1 MSVASVAQLLL
12 EQGGGGGGL
21 VDDITAGDGI
31 DVNEVSTGVFEISN
45 TGVLEITAGA
55 GIDINETT
63 AGVFQIVN
71 TASAPTQSTFSIG
84 ATTALSPVNT
94 LFQIIT
100 AANNVIPPAGLYIVT
115 IFFILESYN
124 AGGASSVGI
133 GNVELEFYYFVNSGA
148 INYIYPTITAGGQ
161 SLVFIQ
167 GQTVVE
173 CDGVGYFG
181 CQGKVLTFTGDATQS
196 AVRAP
201 FATFPPNITF
211 TKIA

>member
-12 EQGGGGGGL
+12 EQSSGGGQ
-21 VDDITAGDGI
+21 VDEITAGDGI
-31 DVNEVSTGVFEISN
+31 GVDEVTTGVFEITN
-45 TGVLEITAGA
+45 TGVLEITAGD
-55 GIDINETT
+55 GIDITETS
-63 AGVFQIVN
+63 AGVFEIVN

-94 LFQIIT
+94 LFQVIT
-100 AANNVIPPAGLYIVT
+100 AANNVVPPAGLYIVT

-124 AGGASSVGI
+124 AAGASSAGI
-133 GNVELEFYYFVNSGA
+133 GNIELEFYYFVNGGA

-161 SLVFIQ
+161 SQIFIQ

-173 CDGVGYFG
+173 CNGVGYFG
-181 CQGKVLTFTGDATQS
+181 CQGTVLTFTGNATQS

-211 TKIA
+211 TKIG